1 MLDPTLREI
10 LDDLLSEAR
19 IPRIAMVN
27 YTGDGAT
34 SLVVSLGDVKW
45 TPKLV
50 ILLIDGTAA
59 ATQPVHIKTSLHGA
73 TLCQL
78 ITDADVDIID
88 NAIIALAAG
97 SFTVDDAGTDSHPN
111 KNTIDYMAI
120 AIGW

>member
-1 MLDPTLREI
+1 MLDPTLRLI
-10 LDDLLSEAR
+10 LDDKLSEAHISR
-19 IPRIAMVN
+19 MVIIN

-45 TPKLV
+45 TPVLV
-50 ILLIDGTAA
+50 VIMIDGTAA

-88 NAIIALAAG
+88 DAIIALGAG

-111 KNTIDYMAI
+111 KNTVTYIAI
-120 AIGW
+120 AFG